1 MLDIVLA
8 GAKYG
13 LSISQVATN
22 GYLKND
28 LDLIFIVRV

>member
-1 MLDIVLA
+1 MLDIAHA

-22 GYLKND
+22 GFVAS
-28 LDLIFIVRV
+28 LIWITKR